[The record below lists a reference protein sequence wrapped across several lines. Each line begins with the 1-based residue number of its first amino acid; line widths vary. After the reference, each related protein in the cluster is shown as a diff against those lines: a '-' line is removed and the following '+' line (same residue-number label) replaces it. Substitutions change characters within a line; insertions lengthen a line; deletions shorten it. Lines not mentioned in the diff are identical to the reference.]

1 VSEPEITEP
10 EMIAEEEVSEPEITE
25 PEMIA
30 EEEVSEPEITEPDN
44 NSEHQSIMDFIDQN
58 RVNEETQARDST
70 PDLFSDQNVH
80 ELETSNSDESND
92 DNEID
97 QDLLEIPSFLRRQSK

>member
-1 VSEPEITEP
+1 
-10 EMIAEEEVSEPEITE
+10 MIAEEEVSEPEITE

-30 EEEVSEPEITEPDN
+30 EEEVSEPEITEPGN

-70 PDLFSDQNVH
+70 PDLFIDQNVH

>member
-1 VSEPEITEP
+1 
-10 EMIAEEEVSEPEITE
+10 MIAEEEVS
-25 PEMIA
+25 
-30 EEEVSEPEITEPDN
+30 EPDN

-92 DNEID
+92 DNVID